1 MLLASISGTHKRK
14 MSSGD
19 EFYYDDLAEEWEA
32 RGSRGGG
39 GGGGSASKKKALP
52 TTVGRQRV
60 GGTHTWGTTD
70 KVCPKG
76 CTKKCC
82 SGTTAK
88 YLIQVLHVT
97 KNTPSV

>member
-1 MLLASISGTHKRK
+1 

-39 GGGGSASKKKALP
+39 GGGGAASKKKKAPP

-82 SGTTAK
+82 NGDA
-88 YLIQVLHVT
+88 

>member
-1 MLLASISGTHKRK
+1 LAVKIEVLLDSISGTHKRK

-39 GGGGSASKKKALP
+39 GGGAASKKKKAPP

-60 GGTHTWGTTD
+60 GGTHTWGATE
-70 KVCPKG
+70 KMCSKG

-82 SGTTAK
+82 NGDAK
-88 YLIQVLHVT
+88 
-97 KNTPSV
+97 KTPSM